1 MPIYYGYS
9 NAIFGTQSTVNG
21 APQNYAYGP
30 PVGSSWS
37 YSGPTTSFHVRENT
51 GATLYNGDPTNE
63 RVGSNEQ
70 IGGTWEQVTLID
82 GTYYQTI
89 WDYTFEIEAADGTT
103 YRVAVIDV
111 DLNNDDDL
119 NDAGEDGYY
128 LVFPDGVPPEGVS
141 YTVNG
146 IVENDAFVPH
156 ADLGATIVCFT
167 TGTMIET
174 DRGPRAIETL
184 APGDRILTRDD
195 GYQPLRWIGFRKVRA
210 KGDLAPVRFA
220 PGAMGNDRAL
230 EVSPLHRML
239 VSDWRV
245 ELMTGEAEALVP
257 ARDLVNG
264 RDISRRRGGWV
275 TYVHMLFDRH
285 QIVFAE
291 GAPSE
296 SLHPGSCALDALE
309 QAARAEVIA
318 LFPDLADDVDS
329 YGPAAAAVV
338 KGYQATC
345 ISRLAG

>member
-1 MPIYYGYS
+1 MPVYYGYS
-9 NAIFGTQSTVNG
+9 NTIYGTQSTVNG
-21 APQNYAYGP
+21 ASQNYAYGP

-37 YSGPTTSFHVRENT
+37 YSGTTTSFHVRENT

-63 RVGSNEQ
+63 WVSSQEQ
-70 IGGTWEQVTLID
+70 IGGTWEQVTLIG

-89 WDYTFEIEAADGTT
+89 WDYTFEIEAPDGTT

-128 LVFPDGVPPEGVS
+128 LVFPDGVPPAGVD

-146 IVENDAFVPH
+146 IVENDNYTPH
-156 ADLGATIVCFT
+156 TGLGATIVCFT

-174 DRGPRAIETL
+174 EKGPRAIETL
-184 APGDRILTRDD
+184 APGDQILTRDN
-195 GYQPLRWIGFRKVRA
+195 GYQPLRWIGFKRVRA
-210 KGDLAPVRFA
+210 RGDLAPVLFQ
-220 PGAMGNDRAL
+220 PGSLGNCRAL
-230 EVSPLHRML
+230 LVSPMHRML

-245 ELMTGEAEALVP
+245 ELMTGEAQALVP

-264 RDISRRRGGWV
+264 RDILRRSGGWV
-275 TYVHMLFDRH
+275 TYAHILFDQH

-296 SLHPGSCALDALE
+296 SLHPGACALDAL
-309 QAARAEVIA
+309 QQQARAEVIA
-318 LFPDLADDVDS
+318 LFPDLAEDIDS

-345 ISRLAG
+345 IARLAG